1 MRRLALTDR
10 PSMRE
15 DATAS
20 ERMSRRASGSVS
32 VSTTPC
38 SWNRTSDSVAR
49 AMAPA
54 VSPENSNSQP
64 DSSSGVITLM

>member
-1 MRRLALTDR
+1 
-10 PSMRE
+10 MRE

-38 SWNRTSDSVAR
+38 SWNRTSASVAR

-64 DSSSGVITLM
+64 DSSSGV